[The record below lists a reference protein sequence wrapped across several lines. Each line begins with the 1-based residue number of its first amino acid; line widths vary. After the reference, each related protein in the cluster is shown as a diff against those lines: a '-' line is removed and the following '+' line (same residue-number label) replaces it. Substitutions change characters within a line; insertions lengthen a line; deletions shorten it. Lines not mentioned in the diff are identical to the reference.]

1 MYPGDTK
8 SSVKLDTC
16 SVVGITEFRFMSK
29 MVLLVMDTKVLSV
42 VVPKSDEFLI
52 KLASSYV
59 NLNCTT
65 ALSSDSISP
74 IPRVMDILGICPLY
88 KVISVRFSS
97 RILTVSEKYNVTTSL
112 LVLKSNAVNSGE
124 VLSSV

>member
-1 MYPGDTK
+1 
-8 SSVKLDTC
+8 
-16 SVVGITEFRFMSK
+16 MSK
-29 MVLLVMDTKVLSV
+29 MVLLVIDTKVLSV
-42 VVPKSDEFLI
+42 VVPKSDEFLT

-74 IPRVMDILGICPLY
+74 IPRVMDMLGICPLY

-97 RILTVSEKYNVTTSL
+97 RTLTVSEKYNVTTSL